1 MRHTTALLT
10 TRPAP
15 QETLAGGAAAV
26 AAINKA
32 MKRMVLN
39 IARLCGSA
47 DWEVGVIQRSLELST
62 EIGHIFI
69 PSNERK
75 NRLKSASPNSGFN
88 KFTTVHDIPSPV
100 RAEGNA
106 ILSVGK

>member
-1 MRHTTALLT
+1 M
-10 TRPAP
+10 
-15 QETLAGGAAAV
+15 GGAAAV

-39 IARLCGSA
+39 IARLCNSD
-47 DWEVGVIQRSLELST
+47 DWEVGVIQRSLGLSI
-62 EIGHIFI
+62 EIRPIFI
-69 PSNERK
+69 PPNEHK
-75 NRLKSASPNSGFN
+75 NRLRSASPNNGFN

-100 RAEGNA
+100 RAEGKA